1 MRLLVET
8 VTLAEVVQRLAVE
21 GLQLSRTISL
31 GELMVK
37 TSLRLTVNSELTSV
51 ASASLE
57 KSTILQTV
65 KTPRNTKKAPKER

>member
-37 TSLRLTVNSELTSV
+37 TSLRLTVNLLLTSV
-51 ASASLE
+51 APTYSE
-57 KSTILQTV
+57 KSTLLQTT
-65 KTPRNTKKAPKER
+65 KAPRNTKKAPKER